1 MKIFSNKTSRQFIPQ
16 ESNAGFTPFE
26 VRRRRRLLASNHAR
40 LQTGF
45 TLMEI
50 MVSTTIFAIVAVAL
64 LSLFNHV
71 LKINRKTEALRQ
83 ASQGMRNFVELL
95 VKEIR
100 NGQIDYYVANGQTW
114 SAGIAGAPC
123 GPKGTVGA
131 NVTSALSST
140 YNYKENKLGLI
151 NTENIQECFY
161 LADDLGVYA
170 GAGKFLGNAVSTR
183 PVKNLMMMKSGV
195 PTAQALNPPNFSVKK
210 LMFLIRP
217 VCDPYLYSPSASPA
231 GSGCLDYSNDYPR
244 IQPAV
249 TVFIHFEVTLP
260 TKEVMPIYYQTSV
273 SSNKYDIP
281 SP

>member
-1 MKIFSNKTSRQFIPQ
+1 MNLHQKQTFKTDPSEIKCR
-16 ESNAGFTPFE
+16 ESLYSK
-26 VRRRRRLLASNHAR
+26 RKQ
-40 LQTGF
+40 QTGF

-50 MVSTTIFAIVAVAL
+50 MVSTTIFAIVAVSL
-64 LSLFNHV
+64 LSLFNYV

-114 SAGIAGAPC
+114 SAGITNAPC
-123 GPKGTVGA
+123 GPKGDVG
-131 NVTSALSST
+131 TSVKAPIPNRT
-140 YNYKENKLGLI
+140 YDFKENKLGLI

-170 GAGKFLGNAVSTR
+170 GASKFLGNAVSTR
-183 PVKNLMMMKSGV
+183 PIKNLMMMKSGV
-195 PTAQALNPPNFSVKK
+195 ATAQVLNPPNFSVKK

-217 VCDPYLYSPSASPA
+217 VCDPYIYGPSATP
-231 GSGCLDYSNDYPR
+231 SGTGCSDYLNNYPR
-244 IQPAV
+244 IQPTV
-249 TVFIHFEVTLP
+249 TIFIHFEVTLP
-260 TKEVMPIYYQTSV
+260 TKEVVPIYYQTTV

>member
-1 MKIFSNKTSRQFIPQ
+1 MINYRHKKT
-16 ESNAGFTPFE
+16 A
-26 VRRRRRLLASNHAR
+26 
-40 LQTGF
+40 GF

-64 LSLFNHV
+64 LSLFNYV

-100 NGQIDYYVANGQTW
+100 NGQIDYYVANGQTYT
-114 SAGIAGAPC
+114 AGISGAPC
-123 GPKGTVGA
+123 QRPTGDVLDP
-131 NVTSALSST
+131 VTGVKT
-140 YNYKENKLGLI
+140 YEFKENKLGII
-151 NTENIQECFY
+151 NTENVQECFY
-161 LADDLGVYA
+161 LADDQASPVYA
-170 GAGKFLGNAVSTR
+170 GAGKFSGNAVSGY
-183 PVKNLMMMKSGV
+183 PIKNLMMMKSGV
-195 PTAQALNPPNFSVKK
+195 ATAQTLNPPNFSVKK

-217 VCDPYLYSPSASPA
+217 VCDPYTYGPSATPP
-231 GSGCLDYSNDYPR
+231 GPGCADYSSSYPR

-249 TVFIHFEVTLP
+249 TMFIHFEVMLP
-260 TKEVMPIYYQTSV
+260 TKEVVPIYYQTTV